1 MSTKAEVHPIKRRFV
16 RSVGPTSIKL
26 EERSGPVSEMRC
38 CGTLP
43 GSSFSST
50 QRKRW
55 RTSDQQTRDRQMTSS
70 AAMPMM
76 GNMMPGMM
84 PMMGGMMPNMTPQM
98 QMPMMG
104 GMMPGMMPQM
114 PMGGMMPMMGG
125 MMSPMQMGGMMPGMM
140 CRMSCDMAA
149 DGSMTCT
156 MMPMEGMSADMF
168 KMCCE
173 NMMRM
178 MEMGMPCMMMCGG
191 MMLVGM
197 GSAMGAQTKPMKKSA

>member
-1 MSTKAEVHPIKRRFV
+1 
-16 RSVGPTSIKL
+16 
-26 EERSGPVSEMRC
+26 
-38 CGTLP
+38 
-43 GSSFSST
+43 
-50 QRKRW
+50 
-55 RTSDQQTRDRQMTSS
+55 MTNS

-84 PMMGGMMPNMTPQM
+84 PMMGGMMPGMMPQM
-98 QMPMMG
+98 PMSGMMPMMG
-104 GMMPGMMPQM
+104 GMMSPMQ
-114 PMGGMMPMMGG
+114 MGGMMPMMGG
-125 MMSPMQMGGMMPGMM
+125 MMPNMMPQMQMGGMMPGMM

-197 GSAMGAQTKPMKKSA
+197 SSAMGAQAKPMKKSA

>member
-1 MSTKAEVHPIKRRFV
+1 
-16 RSVGPTSIKL
+16 
-26 EERSGPVSEMRC
+26 
-38 CGTLP
+38 
-43 GSSFSST
+43 
-50 QRKRW
+50 
-55 RTSDQQTRDRQMTSS
+55 MTST

-76 GNMMPGMM
+76 GSMMPGMM
-84 PMMGGMMPNMTPQM
+84 GGIMPMMSGMMPS
-98 QMPMMG
+98 
-104 GMMPGMMPQM
+104 MMPQM

-125 MMSPMQMGGMMPGMM
+125 MMPNMMSPMQMGGMMPGMM

-178 MEMGMPCMMMCGG
+178 MEMGMPCMTMCGG

-197 GSAMGAQTKPMKKSA
+197 SSAMGSQTKPMKKSA

>member
-1 MSTKAEVHPIKRRFV
+1 
-16 RSVGPTSIKL
+16 
-26 EERSGPVSEMRC
+26 
-38 CGTLP
+38 
-43 GSSFSST
+43 
-50 QRKRW
+50 
-55 RTSDQQTRDRQMTSS
+55 MTSS

-84 PMMGGMMPNMTPQM
+84 PMMGGMMPQMPSMMPMMGGMMPQM
-98 QMPMMG
+98 QMPGMMPMMG
-104 GMMPGMMPQM
+104 GMMPGMMPQ
-114 PMGGMMPMMGG
+114 
-125 MMSPMQMGGMMPGMM
+125 MQMGGMMPGMM
-140 CRMSCDMAA
+140 CRMSCEMAA

-197 GSAMGAQTKPMKKSA
+197 SSAMGSQTKPMKKSA

>member
-1 MSTKAEVHPIKRRFV
+1 
-16 RSVGPTSIKL
+16 
-26 EERSGPVSEMRC
+26 
-38 CGTLP
+38 
-43 GSSFSST
+43 
-50 QRKRW
+50 
-55 RTSDQQTRDRQMTSS
+55 MTSS

-84 PMMGGMMPNMTPQM
+84 PVMGGMTPMMGNMMPQMPMGGMMPGM
-98 QMPMMG
+98 MPMMG
-104 GMMPGMMPQM
+104 GMMPGMMPQ
-114 PMGGMMPMMGG
+114 
-125 MMSPMQMGGMMPGMM
+125 MQMGGMMPGMM

-156 MMPMEGMSADMF
+156 MMPVEGMPADMF

-197 GSAMGAQTKPMKKSA
+197 GSAMGSQTKPMKKSA

>member
-1 MSTKAEVHPIKRRFV
+1 LLSRIIRLNLLFTAAE
-16 RSVGPTSIKL
+16 
-26 EERSGPVSEMRC
+26 
-38 CGTLP
+38 TLAN
-43 GSSFSST
+43 
-50 QRKRW
+50 
-55 RTSDQQTRDRQMTSS
+55 SDEQMRDRQMTSS

-76 GNMMPGMM
+76 GGMMPGMM
-84 PMMGGMMPNMTPQM
+84 PMMGGMMPNM
-98 QMPMMG
+98 
-104 GMMPGMMPQM
+104 MPQ
-114 PMGGMMPMMGG
+114 
-125 MMSPMQMGGMMPGMM
+125 MQMGGMMPGMM
-140 CRMSCDMAA
+140 CRMSCEMAA

-197 GSAMGAQTKPMKKSA
+197 SSAMGSQTKPMKKSA

>member
-1 MSTKAEVHPIKRRFV
+1 
-16 RSVGPTSIKL
+16 
-26 EERSGPVSEMRC
+26 
-38 CGTLP
+38 
-43 GSSFSST
+43 
-50 QRKRW
+50 
-55 RTSDQQTRDRQMTSS
+55 MTSS

-76 GNMMPGMM
+76 GNMMPGM
-84 PMMGGMMPNMTPQM
+84 
-98 QMPMMG
+98 MPMMG

-125 MMSPMQMGGMMPGMM
+125 MMPGMMPQMNMMPQMPMGGMMPGMM
-140 CRMSCDMAA
+140 CRMSCEMAA

-173 NMMRM
+173 NMMKM

-191 MMLVGM
+191 MMLIGM
-197 GSAMGAQTKPMKKSA
+197 SSAMGSQTKPMKKSA

>member
-1 MSTKAEVHPIKRRFV
+1 MSAKAEAHPIKRWFIRAID
-16 RSVGPTSIKL
+16 PTSNKL
-26 EERSGPVSEMRC
+26 EERSGLVVGMRC
-38 CGTLP
+38 CGTVP
-43 GSSFSST
+43 GSSFSLT

-55 RTSDQQTRDRQMTSS
+55 RNSDKQMRDGQMTSS

-84 PMMGGMMPNMTPQM
+84 PMMGGMMPM
-98 QMPMMG
+98 
-104 GMMPGMMPQM
+104 
-114 PMGGMMPMMGG
+114 MGGMMPMMGG
-125 MMSPMQMGGMMPGMM
+125 MMPQMPMPGMMPNMMSPMQMGGMM

-191 MMLVGM
+191 MMLIGM
-197 GSAMGAQTKPMKKSA
+197 SSAMGAQTKPMKKSA

>member
-1 MSTKAEVHPIKRRFV
+1 MLSRIIRLNLLFTAAE
-16 RSVGPTSIKL
+16 
-26 EERSGPVSEMRC
+26 
-38 CGTLP
+38 TLAN
-43 GSSFSST
+43 
-50 QRKRW
+50 
-55 RTSDQQTRDRQMTSS
+55 SDEQMRDRQMTSS

-76 GNMMPGMM
+76 GGMMPGMM
-84 PMMGGMMPNMTPQM
+84 PMMGGMMPNM
-98 QMPMMG
+98 
-104 GMMPGMMPQM
+104 MPQ
-114 PMGGMMPMMGG
+114 
-125 MMSPMQMGGMMPGMM
+125 MQMGGMMPGMM
-140 CRMSCDMAA
+140 CRMSCEMAA

-197 GSAMGAQTKPMKKSA
+197 SSAMGSQTKPMKKSA

>member
-1 MSTKAEVHPIKRRFV
+1 MLSRVIRLNLLFTAAE
-16 RSVGPTSIKL
+16 
-26 EERSGPVSEMRC
+26 
-38 CGTLP
+38 TLANYDE
-43 GSSFSST
+43 
-50 QRKRW
+50 QM
-55 RTSDQQTRDRQMTSS
+55 RDRQMTSS

-76 GNMMPGMM
+76 GGMMPGMM
-84 PMMGGMMPNMTPQM
+84 PMMGGMMPNMMPQM
-98 QMPMMG
+98 QMPGMMPMMS
-104 GMMPGMMPQM
+104 GMMPGMMPQ
-114 PMGGMMPMMGG
+114 
-125 MMSPMQMGGMMPGMM
+125 MQMGGMMPGMM
-140 CRMSCDMAA
+140 CRMSCEMAA

-197 GSAMGAQTKPMKKSA
+197 SSAMGSQTKPMKKSA

>member
-1 MSTKAEVHPIKRRFV
+1 
-16 RSVGPTSIKL
+16 
-26 EERSGPVSEMRC
+26 
-38 CGTLP
+38 
-43 GSSFSST
+43 
-50 QRKRW
+50 
-55 RTSDQQTRDRQMTSS
+55 
-70 AAMPMM
+70 MM

-84 PMMGGMMPNMTPQM
+84 PMMGGMMPNM
-98 QMPMMG
+98 MPMMG
-104 GMMPGMMPQM
+104 GMMPNMMPQM
-114 PMGGMMPMMGG
+114 PMPGMMPM
-125 MMSPMQMGGMMPGMM
+125 MGGMMPGMM
-140 CRMSCDMAA
+140 CRMSCEMAA

-197 GSAMGAQTKPMKKSA
+197 SSAMGSQTKPMKKSA

>member
-1 MSTKAEVHPIKRRFV
+1 
-16 RSVGPTSIKL
+16 
-26 EERSGPVSEMRC
+26 
-38 CGTLP
+38 
-43 GSSFSST
+43 
-50 QRKRW
+50 
-55 RTSDQQTRDRQMTSS
+55 
-70 AAMPMM
+70 MM

-84 PMMGGMMPNMTPQM
+84 PMMGGMMPMTGGMMPQM
-98 QMPMMG
+98 PMGGMMPGMMPMMG
-104 GMMPGMMPQM
+104 GMMPGMMPQ
-114 PMGGMMPMMGG
+114 
-125 MMSPMQMGGMMPGMM
+125 MQMGGMMPGMM

-191 MMLVGM
+191 MMLIGM
-197 GSAMGAQTKPMKKSA
+197 SSAMGSQTKPMKKSA

>member
-1 MSTKAEVHPIKRRFV
+1 
-16 RSVGPTSIKL
+16 
-26 EERSGPVSEMRC
+26 
-38 CGTLP
+38 
-43 GSSFSST
+43 
-50 QRKRW
+50 
-55 RTSDQQTRDRQMTSS
+55 
-70 AAMPMM
+70 
-76 GNMMPGMM
+76 
-84 PMMGGMMPNMTPQM
+84 MMPNMMPQM

-104 GMMPGMMPQM
+104 GMMPMMPQM
-114 PMGGMMPMMGG
+114 PMGSMMPMMGGMMPSMMSPMPMGGMMPG

-197 GSAMGAQTKPMKKSA
+197 SSAMGAQSKPTKKSA